1 MTANKE
7 SEFKNT
13 IPPTYRDTMVS
24 IMVQGEVLLI
34 LQNMQKKITLKGD
47 KSEIVSFRNFLSD
60 KLSDFLFEKWKL
72 WFG

>member
-24 IMVQGEVLLI
+24 MVQGEVLLI
-34 LQNMQKKITLKGD
+34 LQNMQKKNTLKGD
-47 KSEIVSFRNFLSD
+47 KSEIVSFRDFLSD
-60 KLSDFLFEKWKL
+60 KLSDFLFGKWKL

>member
-24 IMVQGEVLLI
+24 MVQGEVLLI

-47 KSEIVSFRNFLSD
+47 KSEIVSFRDSD
-60 KLSDFLFEKWKL
+60 KLSDFLFGEWKL
-72 WFG
+72 

>member
-24 IMVQGEVLLI
+24 MVQGEVLLI

-47 KSEIVSFRNFLSD
+47 KSEIVSFRDFLSD
-60 KLSDFLFEKWKL
+60 KFSDFLFGKWKL

>member
-24 IMVQGEVLLI
+24 MVQGEVLLI

-47 KSEIVSFRNFLSD
+47 KSEIVSFRDFLSD
-60 KLSDFLFEKWKL
+60 KLSDVLFRKWKL

>member
-24 IMVQGEVLLI
+24 MVQGEVLLI
-34 LQNMQKKITLKGD
+34 LQNMQKQITLKGD
-47 KSEIVSFRNFLSD
+47 KSEIVSFRDFLSD
-60 KLSDFLFEKWKL
+60 KLSDFLFGKWKL
-72 WFG
+72 

>member
-24 IMVQGEVLLI
+24 MVQGEVLLI

-47 KSEIVSFRNFLSD
+47 KSEIVSFRDFLSD
-60 KLSDFLFEKWKL
+60 KLSEFLFGKWKL
-72 WFG
+72 

>member
-24 IMVQGEVLLI
+24 MVQGEVLFI

-47 KSEIVSFRNFLSD
+47 KSEIVSFRDFLSD
-60 KLSDFLFEKWKL
+60 KLSDFLFGKWKL
-72 WFG
+72 

>member
-24 IMVQGEVLLI
+24 MVQGEVLLI

-47 KSEIVSFRNFLSD
+47 KSEIVSLRDFLSD
-60 KLSDFLFEKWKL
+60 KLSDFLFGKWKL

>member
-24 IMVQGEVLLI
+24 MVQGEVLFI

-47 KSEIVSFRNFLSD
+47 KSEI
-60 KLSDFLFEKWKL
+60 
-72 WFG
+72 

>member
-47 KSEIVSFRNFLSD
+47 KSEIVSFR
-60 KLSDFLFEKWKL
+60 DF
-72 WFG
+72 

>member
-24 IMVQGEVLLI
+24 MVQGEVLLI

-47 KSEIVSFRNFLSD
+47 KSEIVSFRDFLSD
-60 KLSDFLFEKWKL
+60 KLSDFLFGKWKL

>member
-24 IMVQGEVLLI
+24 MVQGEVLLKFAEYAK
-34 LQNMQKKITLKGD
+34 KKITLKGD
-47 KSEIVSFRNFLSD
+47 KSEIVSFRDFLSD
-60 KLSDFLFEKWKL
+60 KLSDFLFGKWKL
-72 WFG
+72 

>member
-24 IMVQGEVLLI
+24 MVQGEVLLI

-47 KSEIVSFRNFLSD
+47 KSEIVSFRDFLSD
-60 KLSDFLFEKWKL
+60 KLSEFLFGKWKL

>member
-24 IMVQGEVLLI
+24 MVQGEVLLI
-34 LQNMQKKITLKGD
+34 LQNMQKKITFKGD
-47 KSEIVSFRNFLSD
+47 KSEIVSFRDFLSD
-60 KLSDFLFEKWKL
+60 KLSDFLFGKWKL
-72 WFG
+72 

>member
-24 IMVQGEVLLI
+24 MVQGEVLLI

-47 KSEIVSFRNFLSD
+47 KSEIVSFRDFLSD
-60 KLSDFLFEKWKL
+60 KLLDFLFGKWKL
-72 WFG
+72 

>member
-24 IMVQGEVLLI
+24 MVQGEVLFI

-47 KSEIVSFRNFLSD
+47 KSEIVSFRDFLSD
-60 KLSDFLFEKWKL
+60 KLSDFLFGKWKL

>member
-24 IMVQGEVLLI
+24 MVQGEVLFI

-47 KSEIVSFRNFLSD
+47 KSEIVSLRDFLSD
-60 KLSDFLFEKWKL
+60 KLSDFLFGKWKL
-72 WFG
+72 

>member
-24 IMVQGEVLLI
+24 MVQGEVLLI
-34 LQNMQKKITLKGD
+34 LQNMQKKITVKGD
-47 KSEIVSFRNFLSD
+47 KSEIVSFRDFLSD
-60 KLSDFLFEKWKL
+60 KLSDFLFGKWKL

>member
-24 IMVQGEVLLI
+24 MVQGEVLLI

-47 KSEIVSFRNFLSD
+47 KSEIVSFRDFLSD
-60 KLSDFLFEKWKL
+60 KLSDFLFGKWKL
-72 WFG
+72 

>member
-24 IMVQGEVLLI
+24 MVQGEVLLI
-34 LQNMQKKITLKGD
+34 LQNMQKKNYT
-47 KSEIVSFRNFLSD
+47 
-60 KLSDFLFEKWKL
+60 
-72 WFG
+72 

>member
-24 IMVQGEVLLI
+24 MVQGEVLLI
-34 LQNMQKKITLKGD
+34 LQNMPKKITLKGD
-47 KSEIVSFRNFLSD
+47 KSEIVSFRDFLSD
-60 KLSDFLFEKWKL
+60 KLSDFLFGKWKL

>member
-24 IMVQGEVLLI
+24 MVQGEVLLI

-47 KSEIVSFRNFLSD
+47 KSEIVSFRDSD
-60 KLSDFLFEKWKL
+60 KLSDFLFGEWKL

>member
-24 IMVQGEVLLI
+24 MVQGEVLLI

-47 KSEIVSFRNFLSD
+47 KSEIVSLRDFLSD
-60 KLSDFLFEKWKL
+60 KLSDFLLGKWKL

>member
-24 IMVQGEVLLI
+24 MVQGEVLI

-47 KSEIVSFRNFLSD
+47 KSEIVSFRDFLSD
-60 KLSDFLFEKWKL
+60 KLSDFLFGKWKL
-72 WFG
+72 

>member
-24 IMVQGEVLLI
+24 MVQGEVLLI

-72 WFG
+72 

>member
-24 IMVQGEVLLI
+24 MVQGEVLLI
-34 LQNMQKKITLKGD
+34 LQNMQKKKLHLR
-47 KSEIVSFRNFLSD
+47 EISQ
-60 KLSDFLFEKWKL
+60 K
-72 WFG
+72 

>member
-24 IMVQGEVLLI
+24 MVQGEVLFI
-34 LQNMQKKITLKGD
+34 LQNMQKGD
-47 KSEIVSFRNFLSD
+47 KSEIVSFRDFLSD
-60 KLSDFLFEKWKL
+60 KLSDFLFGKWKL
-72 WFG
+72 

>member
-24 IMVQGEVLLI
+24 MVQGEVLLI

-47 KSEIVSFRNFLSD
+47 KSEIVSLRDFLSD
-60 KLSDFLFEKWKL
+60 KLSDFLFGKWKL
-72 WFG
+72 

>member
-24 IMVQGEVLLI
+24 MVQGEVLLI

-47 KSEIVSFRNFLSD
+47 KSEIVSLRDFLSD
-60 KLSDFLFEKWKL
+60 KLSDFLLGKWKL
-72 WFG
+72 

>member
-24 IMVQGEVLLI
+24 MVQGEVLLI

-47 KSEIVSFRNFLSD
+47 KSEIVSLRDFLSD
-60 KLSDFLFEKWKL
+60 KLSDFLFGKWKQ

>member
-24 IMVQGEVLLI
+24 MVQGEVLFI

-47 KSEIVSFRNFLSD
+47 KSEIVSFRDFLSD
-60 KLSDFLFEKWKL
+60 KLTDFLFGKWKL